1 MQTVALVIFSVLGIL
16 LICLMV
22 SGITS
27 TICENKR
34 NKKEELKS
42 IKNRL
47 EKIEDKLNITPDYE
61 DYYY

>member
-47 EKIEDKLNITPDYE
+47 EKIEDKLNITPDYDE
-61 DYYY
+61 YYY

>member
-1 MQTVALVIFSVLGIL
+1 MQTVALVILSALGVML
-16 LICLMV
+16 MCLIV

-47 EKIEDKLNITPDYE
+47 EKIEDKLDITPDYD